1 MTGDLTDAKAALRRA
16 SFAARREAHAADDG
30 NAAEAASE
38 HFLALGLQSGAEVIS
53 GYRPIRTELDPT
65 PLMDALISD
74 GHRLCVP
81 VIDGAGLPLRFREWT
96 TQSPMVEG
104 PFGAFVP
111 KEGEWLEPELLIAP
125 LLAFDRA
132 GRRLGYG
139 GGFYDRTLQQLRQ
152 RHGALAVGFGYAA
165 QEVPEVPADATDQ
178 TLNAI
183 VTEKG
188 PIRPAGSGA
197 A

>member
-1 MTGDLTDAKAALRRA
+1 MTDDLAHAKAALRRA
-16 SFAARREAHAADDG
+16 SFAARRAARAADDG
-30 NAAEAASE
+30 SAAEAAAE
-38 HFLALGLQSGAEVIS
+38 HFRALRLHTGAAVIS

-65 PLMDALISD
+65 PLMDSLISA

-81 VIDGAGLPLRFREWT
+81 VIEGRGLPLRFREWT
-96 TQSPMVEG
+96 TRSPMVEG

-111 KEGEWLEPELLIAP
+111 EEGDWLEPELLIAP

-139 GGFYDRTLQQLRQ
+139 GGFYDRTLHRLRQ
-152 RHGALAVGFGYAA
+152 RRRTLAVGFGYAA

-183 VTEKG
+183 VTEAG
-188 PIRPAGSGA
+188 PIRPAGAGA